1 MSVWSDIAE
10 TVGQAAP
17 MVGGLLAGPAGSS
30 AGRLVASALGVEN
43 KPDAVKTAI
52 NNDPKWK
59 VKLKQLE
66 QEHARELRRMSL
78 EAETARLAE
87 INATMRAEAKADDAY
102 VRRWRP
108 TFGYIAALSMAALM
122 GGIVYVMVAE
132 PQYTAE
138 IVRAVAAIQPLL
150 ATMLAVLGVN
160 IDRRSKDK
168 QVQKGQRPD
177 SGILGAL
184 AERIRGGGRA
194 HGGQAGGGGSPAGE
208 AAS

>member
-43 KPDAVKTAI
+43 SPDAVQTALD
-52 NNDPKWK
+52 NDPKWK
-59 VKLKQLE
+59 VKLKALE
-66 QEHARELRRMSL
+66 QEHQRELRRMSL

-87 INATMRAEAKADDAY
+87 INATMRAEAKAEDAY

-138 IVRAVAAIQPLL
+138 IVRAVAAVQPLL
-150 ATMLAVLGVN
+150 AMMLAVLGVN
-160 IDRRSKDK
+160 IDRRSRDK

-177 SGILGAL
+177 SGILGAI
-184 AERIRGGGRA
+184 AERVRGGGQ
-194 HGGQAGGGGSPAGE
+194 GGASGGGGASAGE
-208 AAS
+208 AGR